1 VFVFGAVLLAL
12 GISLAVTRRRRLREL
27 PPRAERTADVTPV
40 VVPDETAAQPG
51 LLLDAPGADA
61 PEPAPRGRGA
71 KPPAPKP
78 AKAKRTA
85 RPAGPQVPSAAGLA
99 LLGGAATVLNVAG
112 VLLVVGSCF
121 YTQDVGQ
128 AVVQRSVTG
137 EIAGSTTAAGLHP
150 KAPWV
155 STLRYDVR
163 NNTVT
168 YVGTGA
174 EGDHSGGSATGPQIT
189 FQDEEGVTAN
199 LDIVVRYS
207 LVPSSVER
215 IYAQYSSQENFVSRV
230 IANDVRQVARDIPA
244 HYGTIALL
252 NDRAKAAEEITLA
265 LETKW
270 ADAGII
276 VEEIN
281 LQEIRYPES
290 VTARF
295 AEAQNSRIEIE
306 RAQADKQR
314 AVVEA
319 ETRVITAQGEADANR
334 VLSESLTPQV
344 LQQRYVDA
352 LSKSS
357 TVYVVPEGS
366 QPLVATP
373 GGSAVAT
380 TP

>member
-1 VFVFGAVLLAL
+1 MFVFGALLLAL
-12 GISLAVTRRRRLREL
+12 GISLAVTRRRRLRRQ
-27 PPRAERTADVTPV
+27 PPTARGEVSAAVVPATDDEPDLDAEAPV
-40 VVPDETAAQPG
+40 VAAPARGPLAQ
-51 LLLDAPGADA
+51 GAT
-61 PEPAPRGRGA
+61 
-71 KPPAPKP
+71 PPAPKP
-78 AKAKRTA
+78 ATSR
-85 RPAGPQVPSAAGLA
+85 RPKPPTDPAVPSGAGLA
-99 LLGGAATVLNVAG
+99 ALGVAAAVLNVAG

-137 EIAGSTTAAGLHP
+137 EIVGSTTAAGLHP

-174 EGDHSGGSATGPQIT
+174 EGDHSGGSSTGPQIT
-189 FQDEEGVTAN
+189 FQDKEGVTAN

-230 IANDVRQVARDIPA
+230 IANDVRQIARDVPA

-252 NDRAKAAEEITLA
+252 NDRAKAAEEISRG

-270 ADAGII
+270 EDAGII

-319 ETRVITAQGEADANR
+319 ETKVIAAQGEADANR

-344 LQQRYVDA
+344 LQQRYIEA
-352 LSKSS
+352 LNKSS

-366 QPLVATP
+366 QPLVQTNAAP
-373 GGSAVAT
+373 VL
-380 TP
+380 P